1 MTATPLIEVRMIG
14 LPLEVQ
20 RSTNAHYD
28 ALMREF
34 ELIRQSDSAAGTVP
48 VRLLDLV
55 DELSTRFEE
64 FAEQPR
70 AVLEAALERGGS
82 TVDLVYEVP
91 PEIVD
96 ACQNLLALLDE
107 ADDYCL
113 AGEHLVTLASPPEV
127 RSYREWFLRE
137 FIEQVAGRPP
147 TPWSQHQEP
156 AERPSPSV
164 TTATEAPRAGEY
176 ADAWVRS
183 RPVAQRGRR

>member
-28 ALMREF
+28 ALIREF
-34 ELIRQSDSAAGTVP
+34 ELIRQSDNAAGTVP

-55 DELSTRFEE
+55 EELSTRFEE

-70 AVLEAALERGGS
+70 AVLEAALRAWGS

-113 AGEHLVTLASPPEV
+113 AGEH
-127 RSYREWFLRE
+127 
-137 FIEQVAGRPP
+137 
-147 TPWSQHQEP
+147 WS
-156 AERPSPSV
+156 R
-164 TTATEAPRAGEY
+164 
-176 ADAWVRS
+176 
-183 RPVAQRGRR
+183 